1 LLSDII
7 DSMMKATCL
16 LFSLLFSFSVFAQ
29 QDKKLPHG
37 MVFGVKPDTTA
48 LVSAAKLEAFMDQ
61 KVRITIAIRGR
72 VTQVVKQKG
81 GWFNI
86 SAGNGKI
93 IAAHFKN
100 YNNRIPANLKGRTV
114 IVAGVAQKEFI
125 ADDQQHFA
133 GDTAKGKPQPKAK
146 THPKK
151 DKLTFEATGLMVE

>member
-1 LLSDII
+1 MLSDII
-7 DSMMKATCL
+7 DPMMKAVCLLFVL
-16 LFSLLFSFSVFAQ
+16 LFSLSVFAQ
-29 QDKKLPHG
+29 QNKALPHG

-48 LVSAAKLEAFMDQ
+48 LVNAVGLEAFMDK

-72 VTQVVKQKG
+72 VTKVVKQKG

-86 SAGNGKI
+86 SAGDGKV

-114 IVAGVAQKEFI
+114 IVAGVAQKQFI

-133 GDTAKGKPQPKAK
+133 GDTAKGKKQTKVK
-146 THPKK
+146 THPKN
-151 DKLTFEATGLMVE
+151 KLTFEATGLMVE